1 MFVAEEP
8 PVLVIGRK
16 TKKEP
21 PALPEVGG
29 RVAKTG
35 PEVATHGEGAKQAES
50 TRSTNTRER
59 GV

>member
-8 PVLVIGRK
+8 PVLMIGRK

-35 PEVATHGEGAKQAES
+35 PEAAPHGEGAKQAKS
-50 TRSTNTRER
+50 TRTTNSRKG